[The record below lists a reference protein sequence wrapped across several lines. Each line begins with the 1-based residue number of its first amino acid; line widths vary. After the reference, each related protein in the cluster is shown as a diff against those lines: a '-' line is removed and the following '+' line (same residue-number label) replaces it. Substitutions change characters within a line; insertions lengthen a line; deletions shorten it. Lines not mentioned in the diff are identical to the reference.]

1 MTDTPRVSKAQA
13 SFDEFDQL
21 KAEAD
26 ALGLQ
31 PPGGPSL
38 GWTLQSLRREVA
50 DAKAA
55 RRTMQEQAPA
65 REAVER
71 SVRESGHAAD

>member
-1 MTDTPRVSKAQA
+1 VTSKAQE
-13 SFDEFDQL
+13 SFDEFDHL

-26 ALGLQ
+26 RLGLQ

-38 GWTLQSLRREVA
+38 GWMLPTLQREVA
-50 DAKAA
+50 AAKAA
-55 RRTMQEQAPA
+55 QQTAEEQRPA

-71 SVRESGHAAD
+71 FVQESGHSG